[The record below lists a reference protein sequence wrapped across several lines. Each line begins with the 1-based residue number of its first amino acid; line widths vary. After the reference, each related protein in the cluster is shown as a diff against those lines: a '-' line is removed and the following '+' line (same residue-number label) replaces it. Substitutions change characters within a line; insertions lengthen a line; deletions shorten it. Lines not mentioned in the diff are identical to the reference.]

1 MGNSVTPLV
10 LRRRLRTELRNAR
23 QERDLTQEQVAEA
36 MYWSLSKMIR
46 IEKAQTSIS
55 VNDLRALLQYYKITD
70 KERTAELVSL
80 ARAARKKPWWSRYSN
95 VAPKTLLEL
104 IDYESAASSVRQ
116 FEPMFVPGILQTRE
130 YAEAVLQNYFADRPE
145 PELTALVDLR
155 TRREDLLNREDPPQF
170 SFILD
175 EPVIHRRVG
184 GSSVMR
190 RQLDHL
196 VKVATLPHVTIRVV
210 PYSAG
215 LHPGTSPFEII
226 QFVQAADEFV
236 LFLENP
242 HSDDIDD
249 DPVETESYRE
259 RFERIVE
266 KSLHPADSL
275 ARINDVAMGM
285 T

>member
-1 MGNSVTPLV
+1 
-10 LRRRLRTELRNAR
+10 
-23 QERDLTQEQVAEA
+23 

-46 IEKAQTSIS
+46 IEQAQTSIS
-55 VNDLRALLQYYKITD
+55 VNDLKALLHYYKISD
-70 KERTAELVSL
+70 KERTAELVDL
-80 ARAARKKPWWSRYSN
+80 ARRARKKSWWSSYSN

-130 YAEAVLQNYFADRPE
+130 YARAVLQNYFADRPE

-175 EPVIHRRVG
+175 EPVIHRLVG
-184 GSSVMR
+184 GSSVMH
-190 RQLDHL
+190 RQLDRL
-196 VKVATLPHVTIRVV
+196 VEVAKLPHVTIRVI

-215 LHPGTSPFEII
+215 LYPGTWPFEII
-226 QFVQAADEFV
+226 QFVEAADEFV

-242 HSDDIDD
+242 RGDDIEDD
-249 DPVETESYRE
+249 RGETDNYLK
-259 RFERIVE
+259 RFERIAE
-266 KSLHPADSL
+266 KSLEPADSL
-275 ARINDVAMGM
+275 AFINDVAMGM